1 MFGSLKRLEGA
12 KNNIQW
18 RLFLPLATFVLAVL
32 FIFYFDLTAQVN
44 ESLRRI
50 LVDPPLHWPL
60 FFIPVIISI
69 FYYHSDTP
77 GAEESEVVLLTGLDE
92 FLDIV
97 LGGVTYG
104 YALSASY
111 LFLSRLFLQTQFN
124 ETYFVGFSTN
134 RLYIIAALMGYAGYW
149 GLKSSY
155 RMSKDTIFKGEVG
168 TVIPEDEA
176 NSDLP
181 KEEPQEKL
189 AQDADSDEAQAEEG
203 G

>member
-1 MFGSLKRLEGA
+1 MFGDLKLWGDA
-12 KNNIQW
+12 KNNIEW
-18 RLFLPLATFVLAVL
+18 RFLLPLATFVLAVL

-50 LVDPPLHWPL
+50 LVEPPLHWPL
-60 FFIPVIISI
+60 FIIPVIISI
-69 FYYHSDTP
+69 FYYHADTP

-97 LGGVTYG
+97 LGGVTFG

-124 ETYFVGFSTN
+124 ETFFVGFSTD

-149 GLKSSY
+149 GIKNTY
-155 RMSKDTIFKGEVG
+155 RMFKDTIFSGEVG
-168 TVIPEDEA
+168 TVIPEDES

-181 KEEPQEKL
+181 IEEPQEEL
-189 AQDADSDEAQAEEG
+189 SQDAESDEAQAEEG
-203 G
+203 E